1 LSKISK
7 KLTLVRFAA
16 IYLPIVAGLIF
27 TATGIAYFLETSQT
41 YAAEKLPIYGFINL
55 ASKEFDSQEMTV
67 TINSISEQGS
77 YADVMVNLVLNAQD
91 KDVKSFG
98 LQVPHLVENAFFK
111 IAYMDAEKTAVF
123 YDQGEG
129 KVTWLPDKDVSLL
142 SYEFLH
148 QSGTTWYSVEV
159 SFRWFNAVTRTG
171 FASYEILVPFSES
184 DNVAADA
191 STGLSMLRNNE
202 VAISLNVN
210 LPVNDRL
217 VDSIPQ
223 PVEEVISWRDSLGI
237 RSLVFV
243 DKVDFGRTPGY
254 PELPSFR
261 VSYEVPELRESYD
274 RLIFNSGL
282 FLGIGIQFLLAGIF
296 DAIKLRDKR

>member
-1 LSKISK
+1 MSKISK

-16 IYLPIVAGLIF
+16 IYLPIVVGLIF

-41 YAAEKLPIYGFINL
+41 YAVEKLPVYGFINL
-55 ASKEFDSQEMTV
+55 ASKEFDAQEMTV
-67 TINSISEQGS
+67 TIDSISEQGS
-77 YADVMVNLVLNAQD
+77 YAEVKVNLVLNAQD
-91 KDVKSFG
+91 EDVKSFG
-98 LQVPHLVENAFFK
+98 LQVPHRVENAYFK
-111 IAYMDAEKTAVF
+111 IAYTDAEKTAVF

-142 SYEFLH
+142 SYEFLP
-148 QSGTTWYSVEV
+148 QSGTNWYSVEV
-159 SFRWFNAVTRTG
+159 SFQWFNAVTRTS

-184 DNVAADA
+184 DNVAVDA
-191 STGLSMLRNNE
+191 SSGLTMLRNE

-243 DKVDFGRTPGY
+243 DKVNFGRTPGY

-261 VSYEVPELRESYD
+261 VSYEVPELRVSYD

-296 DAIKLRDKR
+296 DAIKLRNER